1 MTTEDI
7 DNDASQRLIRL
18 EEAANALTHM
28 IGAGLAIAALVIMV
42 VAAAN
47 VGSGTAVVATTIFG
61 SSLIL
66 VYLSSSLLHS
76 VRHPRV
82 HGVLDLLD
90 HCSIYLLIAG
100 TNTPFALL
108 AMPPELG
115 WPLFGVIWGF
125 AVIGTGF
132 KLYAFSGDDPDR
144 FDTLSTVLYVAMGWF
159 GFVYSAW
166 LLADVLD
173 TAGFIFLLLGGIFY
187 TVGTV
192 FYLKRLMPFSHTI
205 WHLFV
210 VAGSTMHFFSVLN
223 YVIPLAA

>member
-1 MTTEDI
+1 MAPARMERI
-7 DNDASQRLIRL
+7 
-18 EEAANALTHM
+18 EEAANAVTHM
-28 IGAGLAIAALVIMV
+28 IGAGLAIAALVLMIV
-42 VAAAN
+42 SASK
-47 VGSGTAVVATTIFG
+47 VGSGTAIVAVSIFG

-66 VYLSSSLLHS
+66 VYLFSSLVHS
-76 VRHPRV
+76 VGHPRV
-82 HGVLDLLD
+82 HGFFHLMD

-108 AMPPELG
+108 ALPPELG

-125 AVIGTGF
+125 AVIGIGF
-132 KLYAFSGDDPDR
+132 KLYAFAHGDPDR

-166 LLADVLD
+166 LLADILD
-173 TAGFIFLLLGGIFY
+173 PAGFWFLLLGGVFY
-187 TVGTV
+187 TVGTI

-210 VAGSTMHFFSVLN
+210 LAGSTMHFFSVIN
-223 YVIPLAA
+223 YVIPVAA

>member
-1 MTTEDI
+1 MTTEDF
-7 DNDASQRLIRL
+7 DNGPSQRLARL

-66 VYLSSSLLHS
+66 VYLSSSLVHS
-76 VRHPRV
+76 ISHPRV
-82 HGVLDLLD
+82 HSIFELMD

-108 AMPPELG
+108 ALPPEYG
-115 WPLFGVIWGF
+115 WPLFGVIWGL
-125 AVIGTGF
+125 AVIGMGF
-132 KLYAFSGDDPDR
+132 KLYAFAGPDPDR
-144 FDTLSTVLYVAMGWF
+144 FDTLSTLLYVAMGWF
-159 GFVYSAW
+159 GFAYSAW

-173 TAGFIFLLLGGIFY
+173 TAGLIFLLLGGIFY

-192 FYLKRLMPFSHTI
+192 FYLKRLIPFSHTI